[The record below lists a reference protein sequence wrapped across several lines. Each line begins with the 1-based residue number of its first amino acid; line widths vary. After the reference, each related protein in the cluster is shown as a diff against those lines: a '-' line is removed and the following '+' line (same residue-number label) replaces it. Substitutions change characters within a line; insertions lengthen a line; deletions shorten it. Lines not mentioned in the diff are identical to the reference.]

1 MVAGVGSLRLR
12 LWFCLPLTSRET
24 GWRVKGTAFLVEPR
38 GAGLL
43 QRCGDEGGWARGCHS
58 LGVPWPGPLGV
69 RLGTHGGTCL
79 GA

>member
-24 GWRVKGTAFLVEPR
+24 GWRVKGTVFLVEPR

-43 QRCGDEGGWARGCHS
+43 QRCGDEGGWA
-58 LGVPWPGPLGV
+58 
-69 RLGTHGGTCL
+69 
-79 GA
+79 